1 MAEFHATDLTY
12 LVSPETR
19 QQGGTISHDTFQE
32 LMDAPYVVPY
42 TEFNRLPQ
50 TENNAATNIG
60 PPVNVYQD
68 QLDALTRAFH
78 RDVEQANTA
87 QSLYFKSSYKQNA
100 FISKE
105 LKEEIRKLIRETL
118 ESEGYILGR
127 APDEPSGFENLFESG
142 GSAR

>member
-19 QQGGTISHDTFQE
+19 QRGGIINDDTFQE
-32 LMDAPYVVPY
+32 LMDAPHVVPY
-42 TEFNRLPQ
+42 TEFNRIPQ
-50 TENNAATNIG
+50 TENNTATNIG
-60 PPVNVYQD
+60 PPVNAYQD
-68 QLDALTRAFH
+68 QLDTLTRALRH
-78 RDVEQANTA
+78 DAEQTIAARDLHFT
-87 QSLYFKSSYKQNA
+87 SSYKPNVWL
-100 FISKE
+100 SKE